1 MHCHLSWVLFSQ
13 ISFSV
18 LKFYHNHSKL
28 SRTIVNFKKTRSYTG
43 PHNYQGES
51 SIFYFTFNPD
61 EMTTFWQSGPGNSQT
76 IDGRS
81 VCSWLGSNR
90 EYPTNCCLPQQNL
103 IDDLEWVN
111 SDGITNWLDGHGS
124 NSDPNSF
131 TGTPLCFYGKI
142 RTIAYLSSVFFNI
155 GLGLKAILFLRY
167 YRWVEQ
173 SVFSSTSDNNRFSV
187 CRRRLDHS

>member
-1 MHCHLSWVLFSQ
+1 MHGHLSWVPFSQ

-18 LKFYHNHSKL
+18 LKFYHIHSKL

-61 EMTTFWQSGPGNSQT
+61 EMSTFWHSGPGNGQN
-76 IDGRS
+76 GRP
-81 VCSWLGSNR
+81 VCSWVGR
-90 EYPTNCCLPQQNL
+90 EYPPNCCLPQSSL
-103 IDDLEWVN
+103 ISDLEWVN
-111 SDGITNWLDGHGS
+111 SDSITNWLDGHGS

-131 TGTPLCFYGKI
+131 TGTPLCYYGKI
-142 RTIAYLSSVFFNI
+142 QMIAYLSSVFFNI

-167 YRWVEQ
+167 YRWDKI
-173 SVFSSTSDNNRFSV
+173 S
-187 CRRRLDHS
+187 

>member
-1 MHCHLSWVLFSQ
+1 MLCHLSGVLFSK

-18 LKFYHNHSKL
+18 LKFYHSHSKL
-28 SRTIVNFKKTRSYTG
+28 SRTIVNFKKTRSYSG

-61 EMTTFWQSGPGNSQT
+61 DMTTFWQNGPGNSQNM
-76 IDGRS
+76 DGRPI
-81 VCSWLGSNR
+81 CSWQGSNK
-90 EYPTNCCLPQQNL
+90 EYPPNCCLPQTSL
-103 IDDLEWVN
+103 ISDLEWAN
-111 SDGITNWLDGHGS
+111 SASIINWLDSHGS

-131 TGTPLCFYGKI
+131 SGTPFCFYEKI

-167 YRWVEQ
+167 YR
-173 SVFSSTSDNNRFSV
+173 
-187 CRRRLDHS
+187 